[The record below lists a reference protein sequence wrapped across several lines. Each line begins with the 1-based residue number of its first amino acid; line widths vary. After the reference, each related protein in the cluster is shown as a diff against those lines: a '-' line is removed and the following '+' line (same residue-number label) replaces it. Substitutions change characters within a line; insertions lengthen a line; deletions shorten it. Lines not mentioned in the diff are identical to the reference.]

1 MAFEDRPAS
10 WDSWNIDMYYEEHAY
25 DVDGDTTVSPVTGG
39 ALYESVT
46 VVKRFG
52 RSVFTQ
58 EIRAWHAEP
67 RVDFITHVDWREDA
81 TVLKTAFP
89 LAINTDFATLISSVA
104 RCAARRTATPPGM
117 RRNTRSVHSVGPTC
131 PKATAA
137 YHCSTTASMAMTH
150 RGACCA

>member
-1 MAFEDRPAS
+1 M
-10 WDSWNIDMYYEEHAY
+10 
-25 DVDGDTTVSPVTGG
+25 
-39 ALYESVT
+39 T

-89 LAINTDFATLISSVA
+89 LAINTDFA
-104 RCAARRTATPPGM
+104 
-117 RRNTRSVHSVGPTC
+117 HF
-131 PKATAA
+131 
-137 YHCSTTASMAMTH
+137 
-150 RGACCA
+150 